1 MVASIRWRN
10 ALSLFVDFGNESQN
24 ISSMYVVLGNLEL
37 QWEPS
42 RNSLLQGVVRPRF
55 ISLGHNQ
62 CLCSKPMVRESW
74 NSPQF

>member
-42 RNSLLQGVVRPRF
+42 RNFTTRGRPTAFHLLGAQPVPLFQANGT
-55 ISLGHNQ
+55 
-62 CLCSKPMVRESW
+62 
-74 NSPQF
+74 